1 MDETVVKETPGGT
14 EVAPAGESAAAET
27 PEQAAAPEPRKR
39 RAPGRRY
46 VYKRWCKGCGICV
59 SFCPEHVFALGDDGR
74 AEVVN
79 PEACTNCQ
87 ICDRLCPDFAITLTD
102 WEDKYERMF
111 QPTSLGQDKAEGHRG
126 AIN

>member
-1 MDETVVKETPGGT
+1 MDETPVKES
-14 EVAPAGESAAAET
+14 AGEGGSAVAEA
-27 PEQAAAPEPRKR
+27 PSSPEPPKKR

-46 VYKRWCKGCGICV
+46 IYKRWCKGCGICV
-59 SFCPEHVFALGDDGR
+59 AFCPVHVFALGDDGR

-87 ICDRLCPDFAITLTD
+87 LCDRLCPDFAITLTD

-126 AIN
+126 AVS